1 MVVKID
7 KKNEKE
13 TNPLVTRAEAL
24 PLSYRS
30 LVGAKALNYF
40 RFI

>member
-13 TNPLVTRAEAL
+13 TNPLVTRADAL
-24 PLSYRS
+24 PVSYRS
-30 LVGAKALNYF
+30 LEGAKATKLL
-40 RFI
+40 